1 MVLSLGNG
9 ATRDGAGKLARWPL
23 GRRPVIPLDARALTE
38 RLIRYDTSDP
48 EGIRKAAG
56 FVKGWLESRDIPV
69 EELEIRGPAGAGR
82 ARSAPA
88 RGPTVVLHGHLDV
101 VPGARGAVR
110 ARASR
115 ATGSTAAA
123 PTT

>member
-1 MVLSLGNG
+1 M
-9 ATRDGAGKLARWPL
+9 DE
-23 GRRPVIPLDARALTE
+23 RALTE
-38 RLIRYDTSDP
+38 RLIRYDTSND

-69 EELEIRGPAGAGR
+69 EELEIRGLPVLA
-82 ARSAPA
+82 ARVGSAQ
-88 RGPTVVLHGHLDV
+88 GPTVVLHGHLDV

-110 ARASR
+110 AAGRGR
-115 ATGSTAAA
+115 PHLWAAA